1 VISAAY
7 FFVQRSQV
15 RDLRDQRFLDVGAL
29 FRRRQHVLLVITA
42 NPRQAQFDLRQHP
55 DARQPVG
62 RDVGR
67 CLIYLVQ
74 LIDGIETKTPHQY
87 NDSKKGNDQFS
98 RNFQVIEPVHF
109 ASSRD

>member
-1 VISAAY
+1 MLPEK
-7 FFVQRSQV
+7 FFDQFCRFRVERFFFRLRDQCRVFFLQRSQV

-74 LIDGIETKTPHQY
+74 FD
-87 NDSKKGNDQFS
+87 
-98 RNFQVIEPVHF
+98 
-109 ASSRD
+109 